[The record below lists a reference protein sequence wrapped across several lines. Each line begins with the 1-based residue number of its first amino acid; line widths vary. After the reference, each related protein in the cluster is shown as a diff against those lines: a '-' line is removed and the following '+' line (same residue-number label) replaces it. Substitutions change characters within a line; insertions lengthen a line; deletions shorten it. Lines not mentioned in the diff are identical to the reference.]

1 MLENFDKDTYNARI
15 QLTPGRPPVAIGNVR
30 DALQS
35 MNELSKRLQ
44 QTQAATTEIVDGNWT
59 KTN

>member
-1 MLENFDKDTYNARI
+1 MLENFDKDIYNARI

-44 QTQAATTEIVDGNWT
+44 QTQAATREIVDGN
-59 KTN
+59 